1 MCVQKG
7 ISKTLCIVI
16 HMDDLIFILDILK
29 VDPSKLTE
37 IEKNSLMLYVVP
49 SSKIADG
56 SMTVCEHVKIERL
69 MSTMAYIMGTNVQ
82 SGCSNFIN
90 DIKTMGWTDDFVAET
105 IQSFGDRN
113 NNDWWGHRL
122 VSEWA
127 IIWLS
132 SLFEEFMYKIYE
144 REQENTID
152 VDLVY

>member
-1 MCVQKG
+1 
-7 ISKTLCIVI
+7 
-16 HMDDLIFILDILK
+16 MDDLIFILDILK
-29 VDPSKLTE
+29 VDSSKLTE

-49 SSKIADG
+49 SSKFADG

-90 DIKTMGWTDDFVAET
+90 DIKTMGWTDDFAAET
-105 IQSFGDRN
+105 IQSFEDRN

-127 IIWLS
+127 MIWMS

-144 REQENTID
+144 REQENKID
-152 VDLVY
+152 DGLVF